1 MSRLLY
7 VNSSPRNDRSY
18 SSSAAA
24 AFLEAYRAANP
35 EDEIEKLDLW
45 TVELPRFAGETL
57 AAKYATMRKLNFT
70 AEQEASW
77 SAVLSVIDH
86 FTSFD
91 KMVFSIPMWNFNVP
105 YVLKHYIDIL
115 VQPSVTYGIDA
126 QGKLGG
132 FIRGKKAICI
142 CAAGSLYDEAA
153 PLAPGDFL
161 RPYLKW
167 IFRWIGID
175 DLQIELVSP
184 TTKGDDAATK
194 ALDRSIMIC
203 RDLAKTF

>member
-18 SSSAAA
+18 SNSAAA
-24 AFLEAYRAANP
+24 AFLEAYQAANP
-35 EDEIEKLDLW
+35 ADEIEKLDLW
-45 TVELPRFAGETL
+45 GVELPRFDGETL
-57 AAKYATMRKLNFT
+57 AAKYARMRKVNFT
-70 AEQEASW
+70 PKQEASW

-132 FIRGKKAICI
+132 FIRGKKAFCI
-142 CAAGSLYDEAA
+142 CATGSSYDEGA

-194 ALDRSIMIC
+194 ALDSSIVMC
-203 RDLAKTF
+203 RELAKSF

>member
-132 FIRGKKAICI
+132 FIRGKKAICM
-142 CAAGSLYDEAA
+142 CAAGSLYDEGA
-153 PLAPGDFL
+153 PLAPPVMTGVRGHL
-161 RPYLKW
+161 
-167 IFRWIGID
+167 IG
-175 DLQIELVSP
+175 LPGPKYRVH
-184 TTKGDDAATK
+184 T
-194 ALDRSIMIC
+194 ALDHDPKQFGLYRRKAVHVAPAQI
-203 RDLAKTF
+203 LN